1 MNIYEELGVGTH
13 INATASLTVLGGS
26 LMPPEVLDAM
36 RAAASAFVD
45 IHELQNRIGAQIA
58 SLTRNEAAYVT
69 SGCAAGLA
77 LATMASR
84 TRGDLVAV
92 ARIADVGGP
101 VERSIP
107 HEVVMIHGQ
116 RMPYDLAVG
125 LGGARIRTVGNPL
138 QTFDWELEAALTPNT
153 CAVIYV
159 AGELYKGGMLPLEDV
174 VRIAHAHDLPVI
186 VDAAAQVPPVENLW
200 RFTADLGADLAV
212 FSGGKEM
219 RGPQSSGLIVGKR
232 EWIDAV
238 TAVGPPNQRLG
249 RAFKVGKEE
258 MVGLYA
264 AVRRF
269 VHFDHQQWYRGQL
282 RDCSELAEKLAAI
295 PGVSA
300 SVDRKNRVGAEI
312 PRVRIDLP
320 PAVPADRLVAMLRA
334 GEPSIVI
341 RSDES
346 GAAHVGL
353 DLLGEGQLDIVTA
366 RLLDAVRSC
375 TSAADGDG

>member
-1 MNIYEELGVGTH
+1 MTVYQELGIGTH
-13 INATASLTVLGGS
+13 INATASLTALGGS

-45 IHELQNRIGAQIA
+45 IHELQGRIGDEIA
-58 SLTRNEAAYVT
+58 SMTHNEGAYVT

-92 ARIADVGGP
+92 ARIADVGSP
-101 VERSIP
+101 AERSIP

-138 QTFDWELEAALTPNT
+138 QTFDWELEAALTADT
-153 CAVIYV
+153 CAVVYV
-159 AGELYKGGMLPLEDV
+159 VGELYKGGMLPLESV
-174 VRIAHAHDLPVI
+174 IRIAHAHDLPVI
-186 VDAAAQVPPVENLW
+186 VDAAAQLPPVQNLW
-200 RFTADLGADLAV
+200 RFTAELGADLAV

-219 RGPQSSGLIVGKR
+219 RGPQSSGLIVGKGT
-232 EWIDAV
+232 WIEAV
-238 TAVGPPNQRLG
+238 RTVGPPHQRLG

-269 VHFDHQQWYRGQL
+269 VHFDHRQWYLDQR
-282 RDCSELAEKLAAI
+282 RDCVELAARLGEI
-295 PGVSA
+295 PGVVA
-300 SVDRKNRVGAEI
+300 SVEDRNRVGAEI
-312 PRVRIDLP
+312 PRVRIELP
-320 PAVPADRLVAMLRA
+320 PSASADQLVSMLRA
-334 GEPSIVI
+334 GQPSIII
-341 RSDES
+341 RSHEP
-346 GAAHVGL
+346 GVAHVGL
-353 DLLGEGQLDIVTA
+353 DLLVDGQLEILTD
-366 RLLDAVRSC
+366 RLLASVRSC
-375 TSAADGDG
+375 AAGGSD

>member
-1 MNIYEELGVGTH
+1 MSIYQELGVGTY
-13 INATASLTVLGGS
+13 INATASLTALGGS

-45 IHELQNRIGAQIA
+45 IHELQSRIGDEIA
-58 SLTRNEAAYVT
+58 SMTRNEAAYVT

-84 TRGDLVAV
+84 TRGDLVAA
-92 ARIADVGGP
+92 ARIADVGSAA
-101 VERSIP
+101 ERSVP

-138 QTFDWELEAALTPNT
+138 QTFDWELEAALTADT
-153 CAVIYV
+153 CAVVYV
-159 AGELYKGGMLPLEDV
+159 AGELYKGGMLPLEAV
-174 VRIAHAHDLPVI
+174 IRIAHAHDLPVI

-232 EWIDAV
+232 AWIEAV
-238 TAVGPPNQRLG
+238 RTVGPPHQRLG

-269 VHFDHQQWYRGQL
+269 VHFDHGRWYLDQL
-282 RDCSELAEKLAAI
+282 RDCSELAARLGEI
-295 PGVSA
+295 PGVVANVEGS
-300 SVDRKNRVGAEI
+300 NRVGARI
-312 PRVRIDLP
+312 PRVRIELP
-320 PAVPADRLVAMLRA
+320 PAVQAEQLVSMLRA
-334 GEPSIVI
+334 GQPSIVI
-341 RSDES
+341 RSHEP
-346 GAAHVGL
+346 GVVHVGL
-353 DLLGEGQLDIVTA
+353 DLLVDGQLEILTD
-366 RLLDAVRSC
+366 RLLASVRSC
-375 TSAADGDG
+375 AAGSSD

>member
-1 MNIYEELGVGTH
+1 MTIYQELGVGTH
-13 INATASLTVLGGS
+13 INATASLTALGGS

-45 IHELQNRIGAQIA
+45 IHELQRRIGDQIA
-58 SLTRNEAAYVT
+58 SMTHNEGAYVT

-84 TRGDLVAV
+84 TRGDLVAA
-92 ARIADVGGP
+92 ARIADVGSP
-101 VERSIP
+101 AERSIP

-125 LGGARIRTVGNPL
+125 LGGGRIRTVGNAL
-138 QTFDWELEAALTPNT
+138 QTFDWELEAALTADT
-153 CAVIYV
+153 CAVVYV
-159 AGELYKGGMLPLEDV
+159 VGELYNGGMLPLESV
-174 VRIAHAHDLPVI
+174 IRIAHAHDLPVI

-200 RFTADLGADLAV
+200 KFTAELGADLAV

-232 EWIDAV
+232 AWIDAV
-238 TAVGPPNQRLG
+238 RTVGPPHQRLG

-269 VHFDHQQWYRGQL
+269 VHFDHRQWYLDQL
-282 RDCSELAEKLAAI
+282 RDCSELAARLGEI
-295 PGVSA
+295 PGVVA
-300 SVDRKNRVGAEI
+300 SVEGRNRVGAEI
-312 PRVRIDLP
+312 PRVRIELP
-320 PAVPADRLVAMLRA
+320 PAAPAEQLVNMLRA
-334 GEPSIVI
+334 GQPSIII
-341 RSDES
+341 RSHER
-346 GAAHVGL
+346 GVAHVGL
-353 DLLGEGQLDIVTA
+353 DLLVDGQLEILTD
-366 RLLDAVRSC
+366 RLLASVRSC
-375 TSAADGDG
+375 AAGGLD